1 MRIVMANGRWRMT
14 HSVAMSLARVRSS
27 GAGGPCRRR
36 WSAVAMALAAA
47 FAAAAVPLVLHA
59 ERRQLDAEKSTLTV

>member
-1 MRIVMANGRWRMT
+1 
-14 HSVAMSLARVRSS
+14 
-27 GAGGPCRRR
+27 
-36 WSAVAMALAAA
+36 MALAAA